1 MACLLVTQWLIL
13 DSNHDSNPSVP
24 RACHG
29 ERRKTHEC
37 SHCGARM
44 SDASNLRAHERIHSG
59 ERPFQCPKCAKPF
72 ARSSDLRQH
81 LLVHED
87 KPSFR
92 CAECGKGFRSR
103 KGWRKHERNAH
114 SVPPAEAVNVESRLL
129 CLDE

>member
-1 MACLLVTQWLIL
+1 
-13 DSNHDSNPSVP
+13 
-24 RACHG
+24 
-29 ERRKTHEC
+29 
-37 SHCGARM
+37 M

-59 ERPFQCPKCAKPF
+59 ERPFQCPKCARPF

-87 KPSFR
+87 KPSFK
-92 CAECGKGFRSR
+92 CSECGKGFRSR

-114 SVPPAEAVNVESRLL
+114 SVTPAEVVNVESRLL

>member
-1 MACLLVTQWLIL
+1 MGKAVRV
-13 DSNHDSNPSVP
+13 DSNNDSNPFISAL
-24 RACHG
+24 RASHG
-29 ERRKTHEC
+29 ERKKCFEC

-59 ERPFQCPKCAKPF
+59 ERPFQCPKCARPF

-87 KPSFR
+87 KPSFK
-92 CAECGKGFRSR
+92 CSECGKGFRSR
-103 KGWRKHERNAH
+103 KGWKKHERNAH
-114 SVPPAEAVNVESRLL
+114 SVLPVESVNVESRLL